1 MRTLDESKLHLVYD
15 CIRTYQAQEGRSP
28 TLREI
33 AKACGIGSLE
43 WVSNLVSIL
52 AERGKIEMEI
62 KGNRRSIAIP
72 DKLVATECVTVPIV
86 GSCPCG
92 EPVQA
97 IENILS
103 TVSLPVSIFGHG
115 PHFILTANGRSM
127 IKRGIHDGDLMV
139 VRTTKDASVGQV
151 VIARVNNE
159 EATAKIL
166 AQKDGRYYLKPANDE
181 LDEDGKPLYK
191 DIHPKGQW
199 EILGVVDHVIHATAK
214 EV

>member
-1 MRTLDESKLHLVYD
+1 MRSFDENRIQRVYEY
-15 CIRTYQAQEGRSP
+15 IRTVQSQEGRSP
-28 TLREI
+28 NLRDI
-33 AKACGIGSLE
+33 AKACNIGSLE
-43 WVSNLVSIL
+43 SAAKIVALL
-52 AERGKIEMEI
+52 AERGKIELDTT
-62 KGNRRSIAIP
+62 GNRRTIAIP

-103 TVSLPVSIFGHG
+103 TVTLPVAIFGHG
-115 PHFILTANGRSM
+115 PHFILTASGRSM
-127 IKRGIHDGDLMV
+127 IKRGIYDGDLMV
-139 VRTTKDASVGQV
+139 VRATKDATVGQV

-181 LDEDGKPLYK
+181 TDEEGKPLYK

-199 EILGVVDHVIHATAK
+199 EILGVVDHVIHSTAK